1 MKKVEEIFINKI
13 FNLFSF
19 TSPRHFNESVPDLI
33 HSICA
38 AIDEGMSMGG
48 SYNPKVRGRMIG
60 DGYRRS
66 DVDLL
71 VPRLGIGLEVGEV
84 MPSVK
89 DRLFTEVIEA
99 MLEFYILISA
109 KLVH

>member
-1 MKKVEEIFINKI
+1 
-13 FNLFSF
+13 
-19 TSPRHFNESVPDLI
+19 
-33 HSICA
+33 
-38 AIDEGMSMGG
+38 MGG
-48 SYNPKVRGRMIG
+48 SYTPKVRGRMIG

-66 DVDLL
+66 DVGLL
-71 VPRLGIGLEVGEV
+71 VPGLGIRLEVGEV

-99 MLEFYILISA
+99 MLECYILISA